1 MASCMIR
8 NDDTGLIYYW
18 SPESG
23 NVPLTHPDQ
32 ARLLGM
38 PASSSSMAPAKPH
51 GGREHNRSAISYAHT
66 SKRGCNNRA

>member
-38 PASSSSMAPAKPH
+38 AGVKLVHGSGKAH